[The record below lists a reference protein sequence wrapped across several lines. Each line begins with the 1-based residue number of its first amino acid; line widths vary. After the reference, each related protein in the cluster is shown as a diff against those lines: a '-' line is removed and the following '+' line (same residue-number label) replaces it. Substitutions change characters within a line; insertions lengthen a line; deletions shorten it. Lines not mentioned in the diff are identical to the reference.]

1 MDRDAGANQASDEG
15 ADDGRQYYRLPKAY
29 DVEVRELTFTV
40 NDTDVIKSNLNDI
53 SIGGICVESPKP
65 LQNGLA
71 MQVKVKIPMLN
82 RFSSNFLKIYEN
94 DAEQYFTAIARTI
107 WCRPGS
113 GKYMIGMEFVN
124 VDETQSQA
132 LAALIN
138 KARREENS

>member
-1 MDRDAGANQASDEG
+1 MDHDAGARQTPEAG

-29 DVEVRELTFTV
+29 DVEVRELSFTM

-65 LQNGLA
+65 LQNGLV

-82 RFSSNFLKIYEN
+82 RFSRNFLKIYEN
-94 DAEQYFTAIARTI
+94 DAEQYFTAIARVI
-107 WCRPGS
+107 WCKSGS

-124 VDETQSQA
+124 VDEAQSQA

-138 KARREENS
+138 KARLEENS